1 VSPYSSKPDIT
12 LDSDDICLLFRL
24 SSYLEAVATGKSNAL
39 RETLDADQMKAM
51 QTLVE
56 KYSHFAEVTST
67 ERKAPEKLTVVCI
80 GSGNEPVSMLTNFD
94 ADTLFIRY

>member
-1 VSPYSSKPDIT
+1 MLRFGRKPVHGHP
-12 LDSDDICLLFRL
+12 LFSHSL

-56 KYSHFAEVTST
+56 KYSQFAEVPSST
-67 ERKAPEKLTVVCI
+67 KTPPEKLTVVSQSVNRP
-80 GSGNEPVSMLTNFD
+80 G
-94 ADTLFIRY
+94 

>member
-1 VSPYSSKPDIT
+1 
-12 LDSDDICLLFRL
+12 
-24 SSYLEAVATGKSNAL
+24 
-39 RETLDADQMKAM
+39 MKAM

-94 ADTLFIRY
+94 ADTLLIRY

>member
-1 VSPYSSKPDIT
+1 
-12 LDSDDICLLFRL
+12 
-24 SSYLEAVATGKSNAL
+24 
-39 RETLDADQMKAM
+39 MKAM

-67 ERKAPEKLTVVCI
+67 DRKAPGKLTVVCV
-80 GSGNEPVSMLTNFD
+80 GSGNEPVSMLTNSN